1 MGIPRGASALVGVE
15 LALGVAVAVVSSPAL
30 QGGYV
35 RDRERWAGTPSGGLL
50 AASTSRERLR
60 KLPIARRDGGK
71 SRTVLSLRLPRI
83 ALGDRIRL
91 NGEVTLSTTCVDPP
105 GPDCIGRGYRF
116 DPHLHAR
123 VVLASHRGETG
134 RGTLP
139 VSRRASVTCEKTE
152 PNINHH
158 CPLVI
163 TRGSFLVRRPG
174 ELPCRPRAC
183 RLNMVVDAHSGRA
196 RGGEVV
202 VVGSAKQDGIGG
214 GDGARLNAA
223 LAREG
228 ARVRSVVRSTG
239 RRRTRKL
246 PASFEGGRRVVYSQR
261 MERLRAGDVLLVR
274 ARQRTAIKR
283 HRYYIG
289 SRVVIA
295 TRPRARR
302 PGRLTRR
309 IVSPNGAATGSNGFN
324 CTLGPSGFRTPCLRK
339 KAGLAFIERTP
350 RRARGQIRPLYVNL
364 VSRSFPKV
372 GNVPGSYPSARVLS
386 GSRLAVTRLRAE
398 RLNPGEPPL
407 PSREWARD

>member
-1 MGIPRGASALVGVE
+1 MDIPRGASALVGVE
-15 LALGVAVAVVSSPAL
+15 LALGVAVAVVSSPEL
-30 QGGYV
+30 QGSYG

-50 AASTSRERLR
+50 AASTSRERLK

-83 ALGDRIRL
+83 DRGDRIRL
-91 NGEVTLSTTCVDPP
+91 NGEVTLSTTSCDDPA

-123 VVLASHRGETG
+123 VVLASQRGESG

-139 VSRRASVTCEKTE
+139 VSRRTGVTCERTA
-152 PNINHH
+152 PNVNHH

-163 TRGSFLVRRPG
+163 TRGSLLVRRPG

-183 RLNMVVDAHSGRA
+183 RLNMVVDAHNRRA

-202 VVGSAKQDGIGG
+202 VVGTAKPNGIGG

-223 LAREG
+223 IAREG

-274 ARQRTAIKR
+274 ARQRTAIER
-283 HRYYIG
+283 HRYYVG
-289 SRVVIA
+289 SRVVVA

-309 IVSPNGAATGSNGFN
+309 IVAPNGAATGSNGFN

-350 RRARGQIRPLYVNL
+350 RRGRGKIRPLYVNL

-372 GNVPGSYPSARVLS
+372 GNVPGSYPPARVLS
-386 GSRLAVTRLRAE
+386 GGRLAVTRLRAE
-398 RLNPGEPPL
+398 RMNPGEPPIAF
-407 PSREWARD
+407 P